1 MRRMNS
7 RIHSRSYAAKTIV
20 VVVWSAFL
28 VCCVGAFHT
37 NRYHSLV
44 RIHEIGSS
52 SANPTINLID
62 SVEHYKWLPSSNKC
76 PLSRRGDKY
85 RGTSLYALLESGIN
99 PLQSIAIFTA
109 VLFILSTQREI
120 DSVDRIIF
128 DAKKE
133 LETVPEKGETSQ
145 DLLQEVEPKEDV
157 NATTTEEASTKV
169 ETINDEEFSII
180 EEEMT
185 GPSDNSPTYGRS
197 YSSTVSFAT
206 PDIDEMKKRVASTL
220 ASERAKKKML
230 EEQLDGASEK
240 SEEYKSKSMSIEFP
254 RKSKKKSRMFIRIVK
269 KVIMPWK
276 KFSQLS

>member
-7 RIHSRSYAAKTIV
+7 RIHSRSYTVKTIV
-20 VVVWSAFL
+20 VVVWSVFL
-28 VCCVGAFHT
+28 VSCVGAFHT
-37 NRYHSLV
+37 NRYYSLI

-76 PLSRRGDKY
+76 PLGRRGDKY
-85 RGTSLYALLESGIN
+85 RDTSLCALLESGIN
-99 PLQSIAIFTA
+99 PLQSIAIFTTI
-109 VLFILSTQREI
+109 LFILSTQREI
-120 DSVDRIIF
+120 VSVDRTIF
-128 DAKKE
+128 DAKKDI
-133 LETVPEKGETSQ
+133 ETVSEKGETSQ

-157 NATTTEEASTKV
+157 NATTTEASTKV
-169 ETINDEEFSII
+169 ETINEEFLII
-180 EEEMT
+180 EEETT
-185 GPSDNSPTYGRS
+185 GLSDNFPTYERP

-230 EEQLDGASEK
+230 EEQLDCASEK
-240 SEEYKSKSMSIEFP
+240 SEEYKSKSMLIEFP

-276 KFSQLS
+276 KFT